1 MSAPLRRPAPVLLVS
16 PAPWLAPE
24 PEAEDAQG
32 QTGGTGVPHNETNCP
47 LPRNATWNDN
57 TLLTIA
63 EKISLIQEYQRER
76 DGDPRGLT
84 ASGLAAFIKNIGV
97 KLASRQGFRSY
108 HFLRGTPFKTDESGL
123 MFVLREDQ

>member
-1 MSAPLRRPAPVLLVS
+1 MADEDWTVVP

-24 PEAEDAQG
+24 PEAVDAQG
-32 QTGGTGVPHNETNCP
+32 QTCGTGVPHNETNCP

-63 EKISLIQEYQRER
+63 EKTSLIQEYQRER

-84 ASGLAAFIKNIGV
+84 ASGLGAFIKKKGV
-97 KLASRQGFRSY
+97 KLASKQGFLSS

-123 MFVLREDQ
+123 MIVPREGQ